1 LKPIKLF
8 FYRSKSG
15 ALNFGDELSPDIIEY
30 ITGRKVQKVN
40 NKRCELIALGSIL
53 DGQFKLNNKLNDR
66 FKSFIGHP
74 TFVWGSG
81 VISNETKGKTYFRP
95 LALRGQLTKNKIDID
110 SAESIPLGD
119 PGLFIFDMIDLKCK
133 KSGVGIIPH
142 YTDKKHPLINNFKYM
157 HNVKVIDVESPW
169 RQVCNEIASC
179 DFILSSSL
187 HGLVVADA
195 FKIPNYRIKLYNNL
209 KGGSFKF
216 KDYASALNRID
227 IKSYEISGYEE
238 ISYLKRLETDF
249 SYQSSI
255 DEICA
260 KLEKVLKKTF

>member
-1 LKPIKLF
+1 M
-8 FYRSKSG
+8 
-15 ALNFGDELSPDIIEY
+15 LNFGDELSPEIIEY

-40 NKRCELIALGSIL
+40 NKKCELIALGSIL
-53 DGQFKLNNKLNDR
+53 DNQFKLYNKFNDK
-66 FKSFIGHP
+66 FKSLIGRP
-74 TFVWGSG
+74 TYVWGSG

-95 LALRGQLTKNKIDID
+95 LALRGHLTKNKIGI
-110 SAESIPLGD
+110 ESVENIPLGD
-119 PGLFIFDMIDLKCK
+119 PGLFIFDMINSKSK

-142 YTDKKHPLINNFKYM
+142 YTDKKHPLINDFKYM
-157 HNVKVIDVESPW
+157 HNVKIIDVETPW

-216 KDYASALNRID
+216 KDYASALNRVD
-227 IKSYEISGYEE
+227 INSYEISGYEG
-238 ISYLKRLETDF
+238 ISNIKKLETDF